1 MIAAIPQYLNPAPWR
16 EWLDAGVDQLG
27 FATFWFAAFE
37 IVFIN
42 CLLSGD
48 NALVIAMACRGL
60 PAEQRRWGLIIGAGI
75 AIALR
80 VIFTGIVTRLL
91 LIAYLKLIGGLALLV
106 IAARLLVPE
115 APDRNKVE
123 AVAHLW
129 RAVGIVVTAD
139 LVMSFDNV
147 IAIAAAARGD
157 LLLLGIG
164 LAMSIPLIV
173 AGAAFIGA
181 LLDRFP
187 VFIWAGAALLGWIA
201 GGAIA
206 SDPAVSGHL
215 TVKFGAA
222 LAQHMETAA
231 PATAAA
237 LVIAAGGL
245 WRRRHEI
252 RTQAAADAQSGGI

>member
-1 MIAAIPQYLNPAPWR
+1 MIAAIPDYLNPALWR
-16 EWLDAGVDQLG
+16 DWFAAGVGQLG
-27 FATFWFAAFE
+27 FATFWFAVLE
-37 IVFIN
+37 IAFIN

-60 PAEQRRWGLIIGAGI
+60 PARQRRWGLLIGAGI

-80 VIFTGIVTRLL
+80 VIFTGIVARLL

-115 APDRNKVE
+115 SHDRNKVE

-164 LAMSIPLIV
+164 LAMSIPLII

-187 VFIWAGAALLGWIA
+187 ILIWTGSGLLGWVA
-201 GGAIA
+201 GEAIA
-206 SDPAVSGHL
+206 SDPALAGHL
-215 TVKFGAA
+215 APKFGAT

-231 PATAAA
+231 PATGAA
-237 LVIAAGGL
+237 LVIASGGL
-245 WRRRHEI
+245 WRRWHEI
-252 RTQAAADAQSGGI
+252 RARTVARAHQ